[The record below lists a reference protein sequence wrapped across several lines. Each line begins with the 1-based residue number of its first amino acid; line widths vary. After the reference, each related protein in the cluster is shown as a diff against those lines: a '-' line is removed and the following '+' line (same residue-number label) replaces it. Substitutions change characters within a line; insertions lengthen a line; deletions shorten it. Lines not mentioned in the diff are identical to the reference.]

1 MNVTHR
7 VAPLPQTIIYMF
19 DYRLY
24 EFLNSL
30 IKLTKHFVKCSI
42 FLFVAKRDNA
52 EPNILVLS
60 SFSKPERHLQPPLCT
75 ELDLCLTKQ
84 KETNV

>member
-7 VAPLPQTIIYMF
+7 VAPLPRTIIYMF

-42 FLFVAKRDNA
+42 F
-52 EPNILVLS
+52 
-60 SFSKPERHLQPPLCT
+60 
-75 ELDLCLTKQ
+75 
-84 KETNV
+84 